1 MDLILAVIVA
11 CEVGFWV
18 LIGAGLVARYVLRAP
33 RLGLVLL
40 ALTPVVDLV
49 LLAATV
55 VDLRH
60 GATASVAH
68 GLAAVYLGFSLA
80 YGHAMI
86 RWADVRFA
94 HRFAGGP
101 APVKRYG
108 VAYARQCWTDVVRSA
123 SAAAVASGLLLLL
136 ERLVDDPSRTD
147 ALRGIYPVL
156 GVVLAVELVWA
167 VSYSLW
173 PRREPARP

>member
-18 LIGAGLVARYVLRAP
+18 LIAAGLLARYVLRLP

-40 ALTPVVDLV
+40 ALTPVVDVV

-55 VDLRH
+55 LDLRH

-108 VAYARQCWTDVVRSA
+108 LAYARQCWTDVVRSTC
-123 SAAAVASGLLLLL
+123 AAAVASGLLLLL
-136 ERLVDDPSRTD
+136 ERLVDDASRTE

-156 GVVLAVELVWA
+156 GVVLAVELVGA
-167 VSYSLW
+167 VSYTLW
-173 PRREPARP
+173 PRREPART

>member
-18 LIGAGLVARYVLRAP
+18 LIVAGLVARYVLRV
-33 RLGLVLL
+33 RSLGLVLL

-55 VDLRH
+55 LDLRH
-60 GATASVAH
+60 GATAGVAH
-68 GLAAVYLGFSLA
+68 GLAALYLGFSLA

-94 HRFAGGP
+94 HRFADGP

-108 VAYARQCWTDVVRSA
+108 AAYARQCWTDVVRSA
-123 SAAAVASGLLLLL
+123 SAAAVAAGLLLLL
-136 ERLVDDPSRTD
+136 ERLVDDASRTE
-147 ALRGIYPVL
+147 ALRGLYPVL
-156 GVVLAVELVWA
+156 GVVIAIELVWA
-167 VSYSLW
+167 VSYTLW
-173 PRREPARP
+173 PRREPARA

>member
-18 LIGAGLVARYVLRAP
+18 LIAAGLLARYVLRLP

-40 ALTPVVDLV
+40 ALTPVVDVV

-55 VDLRH
+55 LDLRH

-108 VAYARQCWTDVVRSA
+108 LAYARQCWTDVVRSTC
-123 SAAAVASGLLLLL
+123 AAAVASGLLLLL
-136 ERLVDDPSRTD
+136 ERLVDDASRTE

-167 VSYSLW
+167 VSYTLW
-173 PRREPARP
+173 PRREPART

>member
-18 LIGAGLVARYVLRAP
+18 LIGAGLVARYLLRRP
-33 RLGLVLL
+33 RLGLLLL

-49 LLAATV
+49 LLGATV
-55 VDLRH
+55 LDLRH
-60 GATASVAH
+60 GATAGVAH
-68 GLAAVYLGFSLA
+68 GLAALYLGFSLA

-94 HRFAGGP
+94 QRFAGGP
-101 APVKRYG
+101 PPVKLHG
-108 VAYARQCWTDVVRSA
+108 AAYARKCWTDVLRTA
-123 SAAAVASGLLLLL
+123 SGAAVAAGLLLLL
-136 ERLVDDPSRTD
+136 EHLVDDASRTE
-147 ALRGIYPVL
+147 ALHGLYLVL

-167 VSYSLW
+167 VSYTLW
-173 PRREPARP
+173 PRREPART

>member
-1 MDLILAVIVA
+1 MELVLAVIVA

-18 LIGAGLVARYVLRAP
+18 LIGAGLLARYPLRRP

-40 ALTPVVDLV
+40 ALTPVVDVV

-55 VDLRH
+55 LDLRH

-94 HRFAGGP
+94 HWFAGGP
-101 APVKRYG
+101 PPVKRYG
-108 VAYARQCWTDVVRSA
+108 AAYARQCWTDVVRSA
-123 SAAAVASGLLLLL
+123 SAAAVAAGLLLLL
-136 ERLVDDPSRTD
+136 ERLVDDAARTE
-147 ALRGIYPVL
+147 ALRGLYPVL

-167 VSYSLW
+167 VSYTLW
-173 PRREPARP
+173 PRREPARA

>member
-1 MDLILAVIVA
+1 MDLVLAVIVA

-18 LIGAGLVARYVLRAP
+18 LIVAGLVTRYVLGRR

-60 GATASVAH
+60 GATATGAH
-68 GLAAVYLGFSLA
+68 ALAAVYLGFSLA

-101 APVKRYG
+101 APVKLYG
-108 VAYARQCWTDVVRSA
+108 AAYARRCWADVLRTGLG
-123 SAAAVASGLLLLL
+123 AAVAGGLMLLLATM
-136 ERLVDDPSRTD
+136 VDDPSRTEVLTD
-147 ALRGIYPVL
+147 LQPVL
-156 GVVLAVELVWA
+156 GIVVAAEVLWA
-167 VSYSLW
+167 VSYTLW
-173 PRREPARP
+173 PRREPARA